1 MFKKKDKNK
10 KEGKEEPKPII
21 KNDAPFRYFDITYI
35 GNIEEFKALLKKS
48 ISFDFKDMGNN
59 TFFIKVKKDDFENF
73 SLFIQACKEKST
85 ALKKYQEIS
94 EEVYGGALSSL
105 DNILHGK

>member
-1 MFKKKDKNK
+1 MIQCIFGQHLNHT
-10 KEGKEEPKPII
+10 
-21 KNDAPFRYFDITYI
+21 R
-35 GNIEEFKALLKKS
+35 
-48 ISFDFKDMGNN
+48 M
-59 TFFIKVKKDDFENF
+59 VQKDDFEKF
-73 SLFIQACKEKST
+73 SLFIQACMEKST